1 MKASKFLVLAGGIL
15 GLIAFFLPLVTVEHR
30 GTKVS
35 ASAFDVVKGL
45 GEVQAAVKSDEAK
58 ESIAAMGREGRKM
71 AKDVD
76 ADLGTIKMFVFVI
89 FVPALLLAVIG
100 GMGVARKRFGR
111 VAGTFSLLFGLIAL
125 GIGALLRAA
134 ASETGDSAGIAMT
147 ILLLTGLLGFIG
159 GIMALVKPER
169 AAAA

>member
-15 GLIAFFLPLVTVEHR
+15 GIIAFFLPLVTVEHR

-35 ASAFDVVKGL
+35 ASAFQVVKGI
-45 GEVQAAVKSDEAK
+45 GEIQDATKTDEVQDK
-58 ESIAAMGREGRKM
+58 IASMGSEGRKM

-76 ADLGTIKMFVFVI
+76 GELGKIKGFVLAI
-89 FVPALLLAVIG
+89 FLPALLLAVIG
-100 GMGVARKRFGR
+100 GLGVARKRFGR
-111 VAGTFSLLFGLIAL
+111 VAGTFSLIFGLLGL

-134 ASETGDSAGIAMT
+134 AAETGDGAGIAMT
-147 ILLLTGLLGFIG
+147 ILLLTGLAGFVG
-159 GIMALVKPER
+159 GILALVKPER